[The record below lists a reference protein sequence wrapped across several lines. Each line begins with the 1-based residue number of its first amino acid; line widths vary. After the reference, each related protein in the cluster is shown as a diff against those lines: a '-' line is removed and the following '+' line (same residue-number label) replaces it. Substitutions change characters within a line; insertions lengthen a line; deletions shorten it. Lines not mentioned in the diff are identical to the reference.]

1 MRTMLQKRQK
11 RAVTVD
17 LPQSAFRRLSR
28 LSAELELSYSET
40 VAVALWVLER
50 KERAIT
56 NADISEALRCFG
68 GGK

>member
-28 LSAELELSYSET
+28 LSAEFELSYSET
-40 VAVALWVLER
+40 IVVALWLLER
-50 KERAIT
+50 EERNIT
-56 NADISEALRCFG
+56 NADISKALRHWR
-68 GGK
+68 